1 MGWNNG
7 RRVGGGASRGGGVEG
22 VKERVAIVGMRSVD
36 GSRSPP
42 SPTAISF
49 SAGHARKAPPY
60 VFSTPMGKER
70 EARDVCSIAMRKCPR
85 MRVDG
90 EEEIDRGQGG
100 GGASTDRDGHAG
112 AFKSRIMSTGD
123 SVVQMH
129 ACTQCH
135 RCSAPC
141 AWGSVVENGS
151 ALFRKRASTPPLSPA
166 CMHACMLT
174 ACPNESRVQH
184 SAP

>member
-1 MGWNNG
+1 M
-7 RRVGGGASRGGGVEG
+7 EG
-22 VKERVAIVGMRSVD
+22 VKERDVIVGMRSVD

-49 SAGHARKAPPY
+49 SAARARKAPPY

-90 EEEIDRGQGG
+90 EERLIKGKEVEGRQPIAAVTQAHSSRGL
-100 GGASTDRDGHAG
+100 
-112 AFKSRIMSTGD
+112 MSTGD

-129 ACTQCH
+129 ASMQCH
-135 RCSAPC
+135 RCPDSG
-141 AWGSVVENGS
+141 AWRGVVEKGS
-151 ALFRKRASTPPLSPA
+151 ALFR
-166 CMHACMLT
+166 
-174 ACPNESRVQH
+174 
-184 SAP
+184 